1 MQNKEVE
8 EEYKKALA
16 SLPENLRQLIM
27 QGFRPSYHKRL
38 KRWILRKKVYGK
50 DNMVYVPNEFSDAMQ
65 IIKAYNMKKV
75 EKLADA
81 SDYVLEGKIREIPKE
96 ERKPIM
102 KKEIE
107 DAAWTHNLY
116 HDLGKYAYHQ
126 LVKYVEWSPNDT
138 KDSEQAFNKLRNY
151 FDTLLKYR
159 DQAKIVQGLQEQ
171 ILRYD
176 MFTTYLESQIKEV
189 VEYVNELKATIEKQQ
204 LFIQLLL
211 NSLDPNTAKR
221 MLAAFA
227 AAIEASAFE
236 QKESSKKLK

>member
-65 IIKAYNMKKV
+65 VIKAYNMKKKA
-75 EKLADA
+75 EKLTEA
-81 SDYVLEGKIREIPKE
+81 SDYVLEGKIREIQKD
-96 ERKPIM
+96 ERKPII

-107 DAAWTHNLY
+107 DAAWIHNLY
-116 HDLGKYAYHQ
+116 HDLGKYTFTQ
-126 LVKYVEWSPNDT
+126 LVKFVDWTPNDT
-138 KDSEQAFNKLRNY
+138 RDSEKAFNKLRAY

-159 DQAKIVQGLQEQ
+159 DQAKIVQELQEQ

-176 MFTTYLESQIKEV
+176 MFATYLESKVKEAV
-189 VEYVNELKATIEKQQ
+189 KYMEEQKFTIEKQQ

-227 AAIEASAFE
+227 AAIEAYTP
-236 QKESSKKLK
+236 